1 MPMTLSHHS
10 LFIGPLLVNK
20 LSAVSVL
27 IIWLLVL
34 SIIIAAAPATR
45 QSG

>member
-20 LSAVSVL
+20 LFAVSVL

-34 SIIIAAAPATR
+34 SIIIVRHAYL
-45 QSG
+45 